1 MRPLRL
7 CVFALKSSVC
17 LRDLCGSKLILI
29 TLCNDF
35 RGADRYNP
43 CPDFKRDICKR
54 GVTAMNQ
61 DEMKRKAAE
70 AAMEYVVTD
79 SIVGVGT
86 GSTVNHF
93 IDLLADIKG
102 KIEGAVSSSEAS
114 TERMKKHGIRVYDL
128 NEVNELPVYI
138 DGADES
144 DHYLNLIKGGGG
156 ALTREKIIAGAAAKF
171 VCIADE
177 TKLVD
182 VLGAFPLPVEVI
194 PMARSYIARE
204 LVKLG
209 GRPVWRDKFITDNGN
224 IILDVHDFE
233 IMEPMK
239 MENEI
244 NKLAGVVT
252 VGIFA
257 NRPADVLILG
267 TPEGART
274 VYSK

>member
-1 MRPLRL
+1 M
-7 CVFALKSSVC
+7 
-17 LRDLCGSKLILI
+17 
-29 TLCNDF
+29 T
-35 RGADRYNP
+35 
-43 CPDFKRDICKR
+43 
-54 GVTAMNQ
+54 Q

-70 AAMEYVVTD
+70 AALEYVVAD

-93 IDLLADIKG
+93 IDLLAGIKG

-114 TERMKKHGIRVYDL
+114 TERMKKHGIRVFDL
-128 NEVNELPVYI
+128 NDVNDIPVYI

-156 ALTREKIIAGAAAKF
+156 ALTREKIIAGASDKF

-177 TKLVD
+177 SKLVD

-194 PMARSYIARE
+194 PMARSYIARQ

-209 GRPVWRDKFITDNGN
+209 GRPVWRENFITDNGN
-224 IILDVHDFE
+224 LILDVHDLK
-233 IMEPMK
+233 IMEPVK
-239 MENEI
+239 LENEI
-244 NKLAGVVT
+244 NKMAGVVT
-252 VGIFA
+252 VGLFC

-267 TPEGART
+267 TPQGAKT
-274 VYSK
+274 VFSR